1 MKIIEWLAAN
11 LALLA
16 IGLVAGTCGIAV
28 ILFLQA
34 IDLPRDWWP
43 YAVIPATLATIA
55 GAIYGARGVLWLV
68 DRIGNRDHYRRHVG
82 K

>member
-11 LALLA
+11 AAILA
-16 IGLVAGTCGIAV
+16 IGLVAGACGLAV
-28 ILFLQA
+28 VLLLQA
-34 IDLPRDWWP
+34 ADLPRSWWP
-43 YAVIPATLATIA
+43 YAGIPASLATIA

-68 DRIGNRDHYRRHVG
+68 DRIGNRHYYRRRAG

>member
-1 MKIIEWLAAN
+1 MKCIEWLAAN

-16 IGLVAGTCGIAV
+16 IGLVAGACGIAV

-43 YAVIPATLATIA
+43 YAGIPASLATIA

-68 DRIGNRDHYRRHVG
+68 DRIGNRGYYRRRAG